1 MTIRSYDINLDSFNA
16 TIPEPVIGRQGDK
29 NGAVTLHVS
38 ITDRGMAVDL
48 TGQTINLMA
57 ETAKGTA
64 IVADNL
70 GVTLTDAVNGKFD
83 YAIPNALW
91 SESGK
96 ITRAYFSLNDT
107 DGQQTTYDLIFIVKK
122 AIDISQDKADDY
134 ITIIDGTLRDLQTKI
149 DAIYK
154 EYQNGSFYSRNEID
168 SILSGYYSKSEIDAI
183 KSEVVGDT
191 NNQESLSGYFDNIID
206 EFGGPIPSYFVNKLN
221 SMNSIDNST
230 FNVGFIT
237 DNHHQLSTYSPGS
250 LTHYANIAA
259 LTRMVPINA
268 VIAGG
273 DNINGYFDRNQKFVE
288 TRQATSGL
296 YGRVSHNTDVF
307 FMLGNHDTG
316 NGQNGNSTPATT
328 ITESELKSF
337 YLSKE
342 KAFNENRNGDSLYGF
357 KDYED
362 QKIRVIWLNSFDLPW
377 TLNTDGTYKYNFLTT
392 SGYQGDQL
400 EWLAKS
406 ALKLKSSDWHVMI
419 FTHCPLPHTFEV
431 AAGQAPLT
439 QINSDILV
447 SIINAFQNGTSLT
460 VSESSRE
467 LPVSFSVDFSTQG
480 SGVVIGLFS
489 GHIHRDGQMV
499 YNDINCVETSCS
511 LCHTGDTGRTV
522 GTLSE
527 DCWDIFSINKAS
539 RTIIAHRFGY
549 GSDRT
554 ITY

>member
-16 TIPEPVIGRQGDK
+16 TIPEPIIGRQGDK

-48 TGQTINLMA
+48 TGQTINLIA

-183 KSEVVGDT
+183 TSEVVGDT

-377 TLNTDGTYKYNFLTT
+377 TLNSDGTYKYNFLTT
-392 SGYQGDQL
+392 SGYQDDQL

-467 LPVSFSVDFSTQG
+467 LPVSFSADFSTQG

-511 LCHTGDTGRTV
+511 LCHTGDTGRTA

-539 RTIIAHRFGY
+539 RTIVAHRFGY

>member
-168 SILSGYYSKSEIDAI
+168 SILSGYYSKSEIDNI
-183 KSEVVGDT
+183 VNGVTGDVSSHRT
-191 NNQESLSGYFDNIID
+191 MSGYFDNVID
-206 EFGGPIPSYFVNKLN
+206 EVGGPIPDYFINELN
-221 SMNSIDNST
+221 TMASISDST

-237 DNHHQLSTYSPGS
+237 DNHHQLSSYSPGS

-273 DNINGYFDRNQKFVE
+273 DNINGYFGRKQKFTE
-288 TRQATSGL
+288 TNQATNAL
-296 YGRVSHNTDVF
+296 YGRVSHDTDVF

-316 NGQNGNSTPATT
+316 NGQNGNNKPENT
-328 ITESELKSF
+328 ISEDELKSF

-342 KAFNENRNGDSLYGF
+342 NVFGETRNNGSLYGF
-357 KDYED
+357 KDYEE
-362 QKIRVIWLNSFDLPW
+362 QKIRVVWLNSFDLPW
-377 TLNTDGTYKYNFLTT
+377 TLNTDGTYKYDFLTT
-392 SGYQGDQL
+392 SGYQGAQL

-406 ALKLKSSDWHVMI
+406 ALKLKSNEWHVII
-419 FTHCPLPHTFEV
+419 FTHCPLPNTFEV
-431 AAGQAPLT
+431 AAGQSPLT
-439 QINSDILV
+439 QINSDILI
-447 SIINAFQNGTSLT
+447 SIINAFQKGTSLT

-467 LPVSFSVDFSTQG
+467 LPVSFSADFSSQG
-480 SGVVIGLFS
+480 SGVVVGLFS

-499 YNDINCVETSCS
+499 KNGINCVETSCS
-511 LCHTGDTGRTV
+511 LCHSGDTGRV
-522 GTLSE
+522 AGTLAE
-527 DCWDIFSINKAS
+527 DCWDVFSITKS
-539 RTIIAHRFGY
+539 TRTIKAHRFGY

-554 ITY
+554 IAY

>member
-16 TIPEPVIGRQGDK
+16 TIPEPVVGRQGDK

-96 ITRAYFSLNDT
+96 ITRAYFSLNDA

-122 AIDISQDKADDY
+122 SIDISQDKADDY

-168 SILSGYYSKSEIDAI
+168 SILSGYYKKAEIDAI

-362 QKIRVIWLNSFDLPW
+362 QNIRVIWLNSFDLPW
-377 TLNTDGTYKYNFLTT
+377 TLNSDGTYKYDFLTT

-447 SIINAFQNGTSLT
+447 SIINAFQKGTSLT

-467 LPVSFSVDFSTQG
+467 LPVSFSADFSTQG

-511 LCHTGDTGRTV
+511 LCHTGDTGRTA

>member
-377 TLNTDGTYKYNFLTT
+377 TLNSDGTYKYNFLTT

-467 LPVSFSVDFSTQG
+467 LPVSFSADFSTQG

-511 LCHTGDTGRTV
+511 LCHTGDTGRTA

>member
-16 TIPEPVIGRQGDK
+16 TIPEPIIGRQGDK

-96 ITRAYFSLNDT
+96 ITRAYFSLNDA

-134 ITIIDGTLRDLQTKI
+134 ITIIDGTLRDLKTKI

-447 SIINAFQNGTSLT
+447 SIINAFQKGTSLT

-467 LPVSFSVDFSTQG
+467 LPVSFSADFSIQG

-511 LCHTGDTGRTV
+511 LCHTGDTGRTA

>member
-16 TIPEPVIGRQGDK
+16 TIPEPIIGRQGDK

-70 GVTLTDAVNGKFD
+70 GVTLTDTVNGKFD

-168 SILSGYYSKSEIDAI
+168 SILSGYYKKAEIDAI

-419 FTHCPLPHTFEV
+419 FTHCPLPGTFEV
-431 AAGQAPLT
+431 AAGQSKLT
-439 QINSDILV
+439 QINSDVLISV
-447 SIINAFQNGTSLT
+447 INAFQQGKALTVTGTS
-460 VSESSRE
+460 SD
-467 LPVSFSVDFSTQG
+467 LPVSFDVDFTGQG

-499 YNDINCVETSCS
+499 SNGINCVETSCS
-511 LCHTGDTGRTV
+511 LCHAGDAGRV
-522 GTLSE
+522 AGTLTE
-527 DCWDIFSINKAS
+527 DCWDVFSVNKSA
-539 RTIIAHRFGY
+539 RTINAHRFGY

>member
-16 TIPEPVIGRQGDK
+16 TIPEPIIGRQGDK
-29 NGAVTLHVS
+29 NGAVTLRVS

-48 TGQTINLMA
+48 TGQTINLIA

-377 TLNTDGTYKYNFLTT
+377 TLNSDGTYKYNFLTT

-460 VSESSRE
+460 VSEPSRE
-467 LPVSFSVDFSTQG
+467 LPVSFSADFSTQG

-511 LCHTGDTGRTV
+511 LCHTGDTGRTA

-527 DCWDIFSINKAS
+527 DCWDVFSINKAS

>member
-377 TLNTDGTYKYNFLTT
+377 TLNSDGTYKYDFLTT

-447 SIINAFQNGTSLT
+447 SIINAFQKGTSLT

-467 LPVSFSVDFSTQG
+467 LPVSFSADFSTQG

-511 LCHTGDTGRTV
+511 LCHTGDTGRTA